1 MIMNASA
8 RWLSGW
14 STNKSRWL
22 AIASCLLLVGVTA
35 PALGAA
41 HEPVVAAAKK
51 EKPALLET
59 LKELCSIE
67 SGSADREG
75 LDRIADL
82 IAKRLSALGGKV
94 EMIEPGPDTVRF
106 IDTPEKL
113 GKMVRATFTGKG
125 STKILLIAHMDTVY
139 PRGMLAKQP
148 FRIDGDR
155 AYGLGIADDR
165 HGIAVILHTLAILRS
180 MQFSDHGTITV
191 MINGDEEVNSP
202 ASRNHITRLGSEHDV
217 VFSFEGGGNLQE
229 DRLRL
234 ATSGIAEAVLRVKGR
249 ASHAGGA
256 PEKGVNALYEMAHQV
271 LQMRDLSNESVGLK
285 VNWTMAN
292 SGIVRNMIPPS
303 AQAQADIRV
312 ERLEDYDGIEQKLR
326 ERIKNKLLPESEV
339 ELVFE
344 RRFPP
349 LQPSAAA
356 RKLAAHAQKVYEEL
370 GMKLAVIDKPTGGG
384 TDAAFAALK
393 AKGPVIESFGLRGFG
408 SHSINAEYILLD
420 SIEPRLYL
428 ATRMI
433 MDVAQGK
440 APVR

>member
-1 MIMNASA
+1 MKRAPRSMHQPNPTG
-8 RWLSGW
+8 WLSIT
-14 STNKSRWL
+14 SFVVL
-22 AIASCLLLVGVTA
+22 AGLAA
-35 PALGAA
+35 AAFGAA
-41 HEPVVAAAKK
+41 SEPVLALAKK
-51 EKPALLET
+51 EKPALLDT

-67 SGSADREG
+67 SGSSDREG
-75 LDRIADL
+75 LDRIADV
-82 IAKRLSALGGKV
+82 IAKRLGALGGKV

-106 IDTPEKL
+106 VDSPEKP
-113 GKMVRATFTGKG
+113 GKMVRGTFTGKG
-125 STKILLIAHMDTVY
+125 SAKILLIAHMDTVY
-139 PRGMLAKQP
+139 PRGMLKHQP
-148 FRIDGDR
+148 FKIEGDR

-165 HGIAVILHTLAILRS
+165 HGIALILHTLAMLRA
-180 MQFSDHGTITV
+180 MEFTDYGTITV

-202 ASRNHITRLGSEHDV
+202 ASRNHMTRLGSEHDV
-217 VFSFEGGGNLQE
+217 VFSFEGGGGPQD

-234 ATSGIAEAVLRVKGR
+234 ATSGIAEAILRVKGR
-249 ASHAGGA
+249 ASHAGA
-256 PEKGVNALYEMAHQV
+256 SPERGVNALYELSHQIM
-271 LQMRDLSNESVGLK
+271 QMRDLSNESVGLK
-285 VNWTMAN
+285 VNWTMSN

-312 ERLEDYDGIEQKLR
+312 ERLEDLDAVEQKLR

-339 ELVFE
+339 ELIFE

-356 RKLAAHAQKVYEEL
+356 RKLAAHGQKIYEEL

-384 TDAAFAALK
+384 TDAAFAGLK

-440 APVR
+440 APLR